1 MIQIASIDFAGTLLA
16 ALLTIMILSYLFGD
30 NPLYR
35 IASSI
40 FIGVAAGYAG
50 TAAWYYVLQP
60 SLISPLLGLLRGQP
74 DIQGVSWILQIVLT
88 VVPLAL
94 TFMLIFKGSIRLG
107 RFGNIPLALMT
118 GVGAAVVIGGAL
130 LGTLIPQVGES
141 IVNLNPAYVN
151 PVTGERGLER
161 LINAFI
167 MLVGT
172 VSTLLYFQF
181 TVNKKNALTGERSPV
196 LKIISQVG
204 SGFIAITFGV
214 IYAGLLLASI
224 VVLAER
230 VRFLI
235 DVVFQ
240 LFLV

>member
-1 MIQIASIDFAGTLLA
+1 MTQIASIDFLGTLLA

-35 IASSI
+35 IATSI

-50 TAAWYYVLQP
+50 TAAWYFVLQP
-60 SLISPLLGLLRGQP
+60 SLVNPLLLLLRGETGV
-74 DIQGVSWILQIVLT
+74 QGGSWIIQVVLT
-88 VVPLAL
+88 VVPLVL
-94 TFMLIFKGSIRLG
+94 TFMLIFKGSLQFG
-107 RFGNIPLALMT
+107 RVGNIPLALMT

-130 LGTLIPQVGES
+130 LGTLIPQVRES
-141 IVNLNPAYVN
+141 IVNLNPEYVN
-151 PVTGERGLER
+151 PITGERGLER
-161 LINAFI
+161 LVNALI

-181 TVNKKNALTGERSPV
+181 TVNRKNALTGERSPV
-196 LKIISQVG
+196 VQVISQVG

-235 DVVFQ
+235 DVAFQ
-240 LFLV
+240 FFLV